1 MPCVLMCL
9 LEIHSCLMH
18 GSGNWEWG
26 MRVLRKHIG
35 NELGGPVRYRVRIG
49 VQQRPN
55 AEDGTVQSSDG
66 GRVERVTTW
75 RDLRLTR
82 KTNEPIL

>member
-1 MPCVLMCL
+1 
-9 LEIHSCLMH
+9 
-18 GSGNWEWG
+18 

-35 NELGGPVRYRVRIG
+35 DEFGGPVGDRVRECI
-49 VQQRPN
+49 QQCPN

-66 GRVERVTTW
+66 GRIERVTTW

-82 KTNEPIL
+82 QTNEPVL